1 MAVSPSARNDL
12 YARLREVFGDRD
24 ASVMIDLLPLGDP
37 DDVATKGDIG
47 RLELRMERLDDRLD
61 RFDDRLDRF
70 DDKLDRFH
78 AELREQA
85 RVFVFGTMGAVL
97 SAAAIAFAAAR
108 FV

>member
-12 YARLREVFGDRD
+12 YARLREVLGDRD
-24 ASVMIDLLPLGDP
+24 ASTMIDLLPMGDP
-37 DDVATKGDIG
+37 DDVATRGDVG
-47 RLELRMERLDDRLD
+47 RLELRMD
-61 RFDDRLDRF
+61 RFEDRLDRF

-78 AELREQA
+78 AELREQG
-85 RVFVFGTMGAVL
+85 RVFVFGMIGAVL